1 VGGVDGGMIGAFLA
15 FGVDPATAV
24 LAVLSY
30 RAIAFWLPTL
40 PGLVAYF
47 QLRRTVGDW
56 KAEDAVAEPEPLPAP
71 ARVAIA

>member
-1 VGGVDGGMIGAFLA
+1 MIGAFIA

-24 LAVLSY
+24 LAVLAY

-47 QLRRTVGDW
+47 QLRRTMGEW
-56 KAEDAVAEPEPLPAP
+56 KAADAEVPAP
-71 ARVAIA
+71 AVAATAAPTRVAAA

>member
-1 VGGVDGGMIGAFLA
+1 V
-15 FGVDPATAV
+15 AV

-47 QLRRTVGDW
+47 QLRRTMGEW
-56 KAEDAVAEPEPLPAP
+56 KAEDEAVAPEPLPAP
-71 ARVAIA
+71 GRIAVA